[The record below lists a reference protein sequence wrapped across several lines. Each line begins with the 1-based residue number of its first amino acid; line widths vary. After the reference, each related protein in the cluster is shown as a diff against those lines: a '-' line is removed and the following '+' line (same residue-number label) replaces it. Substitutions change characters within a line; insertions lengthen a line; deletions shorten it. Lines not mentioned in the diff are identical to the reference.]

1 VGAARPKTLLASVS
15 PVLIGGGLA
24 WSDGWFSALPFAI
37 ALACALLIQIGTNFA
52 NDYSDFVRGADT
64 DDRLGMPRATQTGLI
79 SPARMRLGAILTFGL
94 AILLGLYL
102 VWVGGWPILAIGLL
116 SIAAGVAYTG
126 GPWPFGYHGLGDL
139 FVFLFFGPVAV
150 AGTYYVQ
157 ALRWGAPATLLAGVA
172 IGALTTAILVVN
184 NLRDA
189 ETDARAG
196 KHTMAVLLGREA
208 TRLEFTLL
216 LATGAVIPLLGVT
229 ALGWNPWRLLALCG
243 LVSVAR
249 PLREVWRFSDPRAL
263 NDVLEGTARA
273 AGLYGLLFAVGCVL

>member
-157 ALRWGAPATLLAGVA
+157 ALRWGAPTTLLAGVA